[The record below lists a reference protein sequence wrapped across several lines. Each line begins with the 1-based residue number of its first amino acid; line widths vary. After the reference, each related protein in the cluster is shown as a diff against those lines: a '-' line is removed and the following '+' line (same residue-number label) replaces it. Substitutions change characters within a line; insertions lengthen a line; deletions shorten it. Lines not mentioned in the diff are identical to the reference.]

1 MSDSFLANSF
11 FFHLIAWGNSS
22 RFWTDEALAKGLI
35 ELRHY
40 RVSRKLVQNF
50 WNGVYVVKQ
59 QSCSKLV
66 TNGKNLNFIK
76 FGEIHT
82 FLSNSSSKVSKE
94 FALFDTRKTLPVKKE
109 KKKRVSRISIDPK
122 NILSPELGWIPLNGV
137 FHFLF
142 PRAYI
147 PLLYRSM
154 FQFPRSIENYDDM
167 EPDFSPVGTIIG
179 NCIRNF
185 NNQKLY
191 HDRITIRTTLR
202 IISDIS
208 QVINLD
214 WLVVTLI
221 TFKYFRWKV
230 YAS

>member
-1 MSDSFLANSF
+1 M
-11 FFHLIAWGNSS
+11 
-22 RFWTDEALAKGLI
+22 
-35 ELRHY
+35 
-40 RVSRKLVQNF
+40 
-50 WNGVYVVKQ
+50 YVVKQ

-76 FGEIHT
+76 FGEIHS
-82 FLSNSSSKVSKE
+82 FLSNSSSKV
-94 FALFDTRKTLPVKKE
+94 FARKNSHYSIHEKLFQL
-109 KKKRVSRISIDPK
+109 KKKKKKSISNKHRSEKHFVSY
-122 NILSPELGWIPLNGV
+122 PELGWIPLNGV

-154 FQFPRSIENYDDM
+154 LQFPRSIENYDDM

-191 HDRITIRTTLR
+191 HDRITIRITLR

>member
-1 MSDSFLANSF
+1 MKKVILIFDRFLFSQLFF

-22 RFWTDEALAKGLI
+22 RFWTDGALAKGLI

-82 FLSNSSSKVSKE
+82 FLSNSSSKASKE

-109 KKKRVSRISIDPK
+109 KKKSISNKHRSEKHFVS
-122 NILSPELGWIPLNGV
+122 
-137 FHFLF
+137 
-142 PRAYI
+142 
-147 PLLYRSM
+147 
-154 FQFPRSIENYDDM
+154 
-167 EPDFSPVGTIIG
+167 
-179 NCIRNF
+179 
-185 NNQKLY
+185 
-191 HDRITIRTTLR
+191 
-202 IISDIS
+202 
-208 QVINLD
+208 
-214 WLVVTLI
+214 
-221 TFKYFRWKV
+221 
-230 YAS
+230 

>member
-1 MSDSFLANSF
+1 M
-11 FFHLIAWGNSS
+11 H
-22 RFWTDEALAKGLI
+22 E
-35 ELRHY
+35 
-40 RVSRKLVQNF
+40 KLFQ
-50 WNGVYVVKQ
+50 
-59 QSCSKLV
+59 L
-66 TNGKNLNFIK
+66 
-76 FGEIHT
+76 
-82 FLSNSSSKVSKE
+82 
-94 FALFDTRKTLPVKKE
+94 KKK

-154 FQFPRSIENYDDM
+154 LQFPRSIENYDDM

-191 HDRITIRTTLR
+191 HDRITIRITLR

-208 QVINLD
+208 QVITWIGSL
-214 WLVVTLI
+214 L